1 MTRTVIA
8 EATEI
13 MKTAFTA
20 SYSVTVFGFR
30 TGECKAFENLIYER
44 FGVYTLLRVLSS
56 ALLGIEKPIQKEYR
70 RYLDHTQ
77 DKVFIQAQ

>member
-13 MKTAFTA
+13 MKTACTA

-44 FGVYTLLRVLSS
+44 FGVYTL
-56 ALLGIEKPIQKEYR
+56 
-70 RYLDHTQ
+70 
-77 DKVFIQAQ
+77 

>member
-13 MKTAFTA
+13 MKTACTA

-30 TGECKAFENLIYER
+30 TGECKAFENLINER
-44 FGVYTLLRVLSS
+44 FGVYTL
-56 ALLGIEKPIQKEYR
+56 
-70 RYLDHTQ
+70 
-77 DKVFIQAQ
+77 